1 MTNDKFDA
9 DLKSHRRFG
18 LLAFMLLFGFGGI
31 WATSAPIDGAAIAT
45 GIVTVKSYS
54 KVVQHLEGGIIKDI
68 FVENGAMV
76 EANQPILEI
85 DNTQS
90 LTELEAQNQ
99 RLLSLRTWETR
110 LEAERDGRDTLVY
123 PSSFDLLGE
132 RAREDMD
139 GQIQIFNARRSA
151 RAGSIEILE
160 QRIEQLQ
167 SQIRGYR
174 GLQASKE
181 KLTASYNEE
190 LVDIGELLSQGF
202 SDKNR
207 LRELERNV
215 SVLEGEIAEL
225 TATIGSTEV
234 AIGEARL
241 QILQEEK
248 EFQNDVV
255 SELRDVQTEIN
266 VGVEVATALEDV
278 VSRTI
283 VRAPDS
289 GIVNGL
295 QFHTIAGVIA
305 PGMKILD
312 IDSEDQMNLYFQTKK
327 RKILPRSQNQ
337 KNYFQLLNSKDI
349 VFAYG
354 PAGTGKTFLAVA
366 KAVASLQ
373 QGLVKKIILSR
384 PAVEA
389 GEKLGFLPGD
399 LKEKV
404 DPFLRPIYDAL
415 YEMMP
420 YDQVEKKLAN
430 NTIEIAPIAFM
441 RGRTLEDCYIILD
454 EAQNTTKIQMKMF
467 LTRLGKN
474 SKMVVVGDNTQI
486 DLISKNE
493 SGLIEASIKLKN
505 IDDIGFIELDQR
517 DVIRH
522 EVVRKIIN
530 VYEDKNSN

>member
-1 MTNDKFDA
+1 MSDLNYSLDIELNDNNYLPNLFGVDDKNIQI
-9 DLKSHRRFG
+9 LEKVNNVLIKYRGNKIKIIGTKSSVKNTKEEI
-18 LLAFMLLFGFGGI
+18 LLLFEQAKKGLD
-31 WATSAPIDGAAIAT
+31 IDEDKI
-45 GIVTVKSYS
+45 
-54 KVVQHLEGGIIKDI
+54 
-68 FVENGAMV
+68 M
-76 EANQPILEI
+76 
-85 DNTQS
+85 
-90 LTELEAQNQ
+90 
-99 RLLSLRTWETR
+99 ETR
-110 LEAERDGRDTLVY
+110 
-123 PSSFDLLGE
+123 S
-132 RAREDMD
+132 
-139 GQIQIFNARRSA
+139 
-151 RAGSIEILE
+151 
-160 QRIEQLQ
+160 
-167 SQIRGYR
+167 
-174 GLQASKE
+174 
-181 KLTASYNEE
+181 
-190 LVDIGELLSQGF
+190 
-202 SDKNR
+202 
-207 LRELERNV
+207 
-215 SVLEGEIAEL
+215 
-225 TATIGSTEV
+225 
-234 AIGEARL
+234 
-241 QILQEEK
+241 
-248 EFQNDVV
+248 
-255 SELRDVQTEIN
+255 
-266 VGVEVATALEDV
+266 
-278 VSRTI
+278 
-283 VRAPDS
+283 
-289 GIVNGL
+289 
-295 QFHTIAGVIA
+295 
-305 PGMKILD
+305 MKILE
-312 IDSEDQMNLYFQTKK
+312 IDSEDQMNFFFQTKK

-354 PAGTGKTFLAVA
+354 PAGTGKTYLAVA

-493 SGLIEASIKLKN
+493 SGLIDASIKLKN
-505 IDDIGFIELDQR
+505 IDDIGFIELNQR

-530 VYEDKNSN
+530 AYEEKNSN